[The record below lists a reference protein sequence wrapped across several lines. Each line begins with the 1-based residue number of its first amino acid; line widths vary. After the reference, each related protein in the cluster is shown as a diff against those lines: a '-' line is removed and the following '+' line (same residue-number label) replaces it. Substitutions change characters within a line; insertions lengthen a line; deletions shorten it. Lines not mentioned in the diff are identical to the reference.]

1 MNGFQ
6 IARLPRIIFGVGALQ
21 RLCTEIL
28 NFGDRVL
35 LITGAKSFHSSPF
48 WAELHHDLHKYSID
62 WVEAKVTEEPSP
74 ALVDGIVN
82 DFKNESIKIV
92 VGIGGGSVLDAAKA
106 VAGLLPSG
114 ESVMNFLEGVG
125 DKTFNGVTLPF
136 IAVPTTA
143 GTGSE
148 ATKNAVLTL
157 SGHFKKSFRHEN
169 LVARVA
175 IVDPDLLQTCHR
187 NLLISN
193 GMDAFTQLLE
203 SFVSFNAN
211 PMTDALVWSGLQGFQ
226 SGFFGAL
233 EGDSECRCRLSYAA
247 LMSGIGL
254 AQTGLGAVHG
264 LASPIG
270 AFFNVPHG
278 VACGTLVAET
288 IAININALQQR
299 DTLNPVLDKYAAVG
313 QLLAKEEECPLE
325 GLVDILREWTTQLA
339 IPLLSAY
346 HIKHTDLDQ
355 LVAHCRG
362 SSMKTNPIFLEDQE
376 LKEILQRRL

>member
-1 MNGFQ
+1 MNNFQ
-6 IARLPRIIFGVGALQ
+6 IARLPRIIFGAGSLQ
-21 RLCTEIL
+21 RLCAEIL

-35 LITGAKSFHSSPF
+35 LITGAKSFHNSPF
-48 WAELHHDLHKYSID
+48 WAKLRIDLHKFGID
-62 WVEAKVTEEPSP
+62 WVEAKVSEEPSP
-74 ALVDGIVN
+74 ALVDGIVA
-82 DFKNESIKIV
+82 DFKNDCIKVV

-106 VAGLLPSG
+106 VAGLLPTG
-114 ESVMNFLEGVG
+114 DSVINYLEGVG
-125 DKTFNGVTLPF
+125 NKTFHGATLPF

-157 SGHFKKSFRHEN
+157 AGQFKKSFRHDN
-169 LVARVA
+169 LVAQVA
-175 IVDPDLLQTCHR
+175 IVDPDLLQTCPRH
-187 NLLISN
+187 LLIAN

-203 SFVSFNAN
+203 SFVSTNAN

-233 EGDSECRCRLSYAA
+233 EGDPECRCRLSYAA

-264 LASPIG
+264 LAAPLG

-278 VACGTLVAET
+278 VACGTLLAET
-288 IAININALQQR
+288 TAMNINALQEREPQH
-299 DTLNPVLDKYAAVG
+299 PALDKYAAVG
-313 QLLAKEEECPLE
+313 QLLAKEDDQPLE
-325 GLVDILREWTTQLA
+325 ALISTLREWTTKLT

-346 HIKHTDLDQ
+346 NVQPTDVDRIIDNS
-355 LVAHCRG
+355 RG
-362 SSMKTNPIFLEDQE
+362 NSMKTNPIFLENQE
-376 LKEILQRRL
+376 LKTILQRRL

>member
-1 MNGFQ
+1 MNDFQ
-6 IARLPRIIFGVGALQ
+6 IARLPRIIFGAGSLQ
-21 RLCTEIL
+21 KLCAEIL

-35 LITGAKSFHSSPF
+35 LITGAKSFHNSPF
-48 WAELHHDLHKYSID
+48 WAELRHDLHKFGID
-62 WVEAKVTEEPSP
+62 WVEAKIISEPSP
-74 ALVDGIVN
+74 SQIDEIVN
-82 DFKNESIKIV
+82 NFKNESIKIV

-114 ESVMNFLEGVG
+114 DSVVDYLEGVG
-125 DKTFNGVTLPF
+125 DKTFNNKTLPF

-157 SGHFKKSFRHEN
+157 AGQFKKSFRHEN
-169 LVARVA
+169 LVAQVA
-175 IVDPDLLQTCHR
+175 IVDPDLLQTCPR

-203 SFVSFNAN
+203 SFVSTNAN

-264 LASPIG
+264 LAAPIG
-270 AFFNVPHG
+270 AFFDCPHG

-288 IAININALQQR
+288 TAINIKALQER
-299 DTLNPVLDKYAAVG
+299 HPHHPALDKYAAVG
-313 QLLAKEEECPLE
+313 QLLAKEDERPLE
-325 GLVDILREWTTQLA
+325 ALISTLRDWTAQLH

-346 HIKHTDLDQ
+346 NIKATDLDRIIENS
-355 LVAHCRG
+355 RG
-362 SSMKTNPIFLEDQE
+362 NSMKTNPILLEDQE
-376 LKEILQRRL
+376 LKTILQRRL

>member
-1 MNGFQ
+1 MNDFQ
-6 IARLPRIIFGVGALQ
+6 IARLPRIIFGAGSLR
-21 RLCTEIL
+21 RLCAEIL

-35 LITGAKSFHSSPF
+35 LITGAKSFHNSPF
-48 WAELHHDLHKYSID
+48 WAELRVDLHKFGID

-74 ALVDGIVN
+74 KQVNDIVE

-114 ESVMNFLEGVG
+114 ESIIHFLEGVG
-125 DKTFNGVTLPF
+125 DKSFNNNTIPF

-148 ATKNAVLTL
+148 ATKNAVVTL
-157 SGHFKKSFRHEN
+157 AGQFKKSFRHEN
-169 LVARVA
+169 LVAQVA
-175 IVDPDLLQTCHR
+175 IVDPDLLQTCPR
-187 NLLISN
+187 NLLIAN

-203 SFVSFNAN
+203 SFVSTNAN

-264 LASPIG
+264 LAAPLG

-288 IAININALQQR
+288 TAINIKALQDR
-299 DTLNPVLDKYAAVG
+299 APNHSSLDKYAAVG
-313 QLLAKEEECPLE
+313 QLLAKEDERPLE
-325 GLVDILREWTTQLA
+325 ALISTLRNWTAQLN

-346 HIKHTDLDQ
+346 NIKTTDLDRIIENS
-355 LVAHCRG
+355 RG
-362 SSMKTNPIFLEDQE
+362 NSMKTNPIFLENQE
-376 LKEILQRRL
+376 LKTILQRRL

>member
-1 MNGFQ
+1 MNDFQ
-6 IARLPRIIFGVGALQ
+6 IARLPRIIFGAGSLR
-21 RLCTEIL
+21 RLCAEIL

-35 LITGAKSFHSSPF
+35 LITGAQSFHNSPF
-48 WAELHHDLHKYSID
+48 WPELRHDLHKYGID
-62 WVEAKVTEEPSP
+62 WVEARVSSEPSP
-74 ALVDGIVN
+74 ALIDDMVN

-92 VGIGGGSVLDAAKA
+92 VGIGGGSVLDTAKA
-106 VAGLLPSG
+106 VAGLLPHG
-114 ESVMNFLEGVG
+114 NSVMDHLEGVG
-125 DKTFNGVTLPF
+125 DKVFSGFALPF

-157 SGHFKKSFRHEN
+157 AGHFKKSFRHEN

-175 IVDPDLLQTCHR
+175 IVDPDLLQTCPR

-203 SFVSFNAN
+203 SFVSTNAN
-211 PMTDALVWSGLQGFQ
+211 PMTDTLVWSGLQGFQ

-233 EGDSECRCRLSYAA
+233 GGDSECRCRLSYAA

-264 LASPIG
+264 LAAPIG
-270 AFFNVPHG
+270 AFFDCPHG
-278 VACGTLVAET
+278 VVCGTLVAET
-288 IAININALQQR
+288 TAININALQER
-299 DTLNPVLDKYAAVG
+299 EPLHPALDKYAAVG
-313 QLLAKEEECPLE
+313 QLLAKEDEHPLE
-325 GLVDILREWTTQLA
+325 ALISILREWTAQLN

-346 HIKHTDLDQ
+346 EIKATDLDRI
-355 LVAHCRG
+355 VENSRG
-362 SSMKTNPIFLEDQE
+362 NSMKTNPIFLSDSE
-376 LKEILQRRL
+376 LKTILQRRL

>member
-1 MNGFQ
+1 MNDFQ
-6 IARLPRIIFGVGALQ
+6 IARLPRIIFGAGSLR
-21 RLCTEIL
+21 RLCAEIL

-35 LITGAKSFHSSPF
+35 LITGAKSFHNSPF
-48 WAELHHDLHKYSID
+48 WAELRIDLHKFGID

-74 ALVDGIVN
+74 ALIDDIVN

-114 ESVMNFLEGVG
+114 DSIINYLEGVG
-125 DKTFNGVTLPF
+125 DKTFSGATLPF

-157 SGHFKKSFRHEN
+157 AGQFKKSFRHEN
-169 LVARVA
+169 LVAQVA
-175 IVDPDLLQTCHR
+175 IVDPDLLQTCPR
-187 NLLISN
+187 NLLIAN

-203 SFVSFNAN
+203 SFVSTNAN

-233 EGDSECRCRLSYAA
+233 ENDLECRCRLSYAA

-264 LASPIG
+264 LAAPIG

-278 VACGTLVAET
+278 VACGTLLAET
-288 IAININALQQR
+288 TAININALQER
-299 DTLNPVLDKYAAVG
+299 EPHHTALDKYAAVG
-313 QLLAKEEECPLE
+313 QLLAKEDEQPLDA
-325 GLVDILREWTTQLA
+325 LISTLRDWTTKLT

-346 HIKHTDLDQ
+346 NIQTTDLDRIIDNS
-355 LVAHCRG
+355 RG
-362 SSMKTNPIFLEDQE
+362 NSMKTNPIFLKDQE
-376 LKEILQRRL
+376 LKTILQRRL